1 MDIGSS
7 EGPSSSSL
15 LCLGCGKK
23 ISVQRRVLGAVFYRP
38 LDRGH
43 LLGDSSISFLES
55 DLKPYFPEHFSSL
68 DSPITKTPNSVP
80 TFFMQTKLN
89 SRLLGLQSLIQ
100 SLHG

>member
-1 MDIGSS
+1 MDIRSS

-38 LDRGH
+38 LDGGH
-43 LLGDSSISFLES
+43 LLGNSSISFL
-55 DLKPYFPEHFSSL
+55 DLKPYFPERFSSL

-89 SRLLGLQSLIQ
+89 SHLLGLQSLIQ
-100 SLHG
+100 SSHG